1 MGYDTYYSAH
11 LRLTTTDN
19 EGSIV
24 PFAKLNSSEM
34 YELSSQ
40 SSTFRMF
47 VESVNDYWEIQQP
60 TESETDWILTI
71 NEYENRAY
79 KWRKELETIC
89 AKATELWVFINGN
102 IDWDGEEQWDNG
114 TAVVRA
120 NQVIFMGNVPAYNLL
135 KELEDHFQNEYRE
148 HLAYAKDRDW
158 SSAWFESPEQYMED
172 VESFSDDEHTLWER
186 WYRYGVQAAID
197 ILKRASISE

>member
-89 AKATELWVFINGN
+89 AKATEL
-102 IDWDGEEQWDNG
+102 
-114 TAVVRA
+114 
-120 NQVIFMGNVPAYNLL
+120 
-135 KELEDHFQNEYRE
+135 
-148 HLAYAKDRDW
+148 
-158 SSAWFESPEQYMED
+158 
-172 VESFSDDEHTLWER
+172 
-186 WYRYGVQAAID
+186 
-197 ILKRASISE
+197 